1 MPNDSAQ
8 FFPMTPLLSGD
19 CEGRER
25 IRPRNWAFLW
35 KDPKIGSNLVRPLP
49 MDTEHIKLQYDR
61 LGRHHSAALKDKDPI
76 SFLDLSHALRIWVDM
91 KSSVD
96 ALAAAK

>member
-1 MPNDSAQ
+1 
-8 FFPMTPLLSGD
+8 
-19 CEGRER
+19 
-25 IRPRNWAFLW
+25 
-35 KDPKIGSNLVRPLP
+35 

-96 ALAAAK
+96 ALAAAKGSL